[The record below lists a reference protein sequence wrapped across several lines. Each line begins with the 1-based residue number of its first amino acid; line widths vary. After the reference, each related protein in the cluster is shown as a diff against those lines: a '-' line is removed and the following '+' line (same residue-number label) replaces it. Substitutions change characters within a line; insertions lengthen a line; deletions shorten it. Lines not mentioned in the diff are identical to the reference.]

1 MRRHEYCRDPLAILL
16 QREEKTCKGCRHQG
30 WVEIGE
36 KRQNICKLKDNHR
49 PVRLLTK
56 VSEQAKTATG
66 AKETTEVDG
75 LTAALQL
82 HGQRCKSYE
91 ERE

>member
-36 KRQNICKLKDNHR
+36 KRQNICKLKDNRR

-56 VSEQAKTATG
+56 VNTQVTG
-66 AKETTEVDG
+66 ATVGTNATEADG

-82 HGQRCKSYE
+82 YGQRCPSYE

>member
-16 QREEKTCKGCRHQG
+16 QREEKTCKGCRYQG

-36 KRQNICKLKDNHR
+36 KRQHICKLKDNR
-49 PVRLLTK
+49 RTVRLLVKDNTP
-56 VSEQAKTATG
+56 ATA
-66 AKETTEVDG
+66 AVEVDG